1 MNLKNKTFLTQV
13 TLCSVHGGCDR
24 DGWQYAVDFP
34 FEYHAKKQFTDYARR
49 RRWYRKCRLNTRG
62 PWQEVG
68 QTKVVDVSMQS
79 FVGFEEIS
87 VWAVSSADDVLM
99 RQNVTVN
106 SPTGN
111 SWDHV
116 PCDVQIVSISCH
128 QNRVWAIAKNGA
140 ILFRLGITSDN
151 PTGESWQR
159 VESLSNTHF
168 KRISSGALGVWAL
181 DSTGKLSVR
190 KEISKARPEGKSWQ
204 TIPNLVNDAP
214 NFEGEGNIGFRSI
227 DVGEV
232 VMASS
237 NSGYICKRDGITW
250 DNPGGT
256 GWTLGILGNWQHVSA
271 SSFK

>member
-68 QTKVVDVSMQS
+68 QTKVIDVSMQS
-79 FVGFEEIS
+79 FVGSEEIS
-87 VWAVSSADDVLM
+87 VWAVSSAGDVLM